1 MLAILTAAFLKVNS
15 VEQNFFH
22 MNVSFLCHNFDDLQT
37 LLTRINI
44 KFNIIGITAT
54 RLKKLSDK
62 YEYKFKGL
70 YG

>member
-1 MLAILTAAFLKVNS
+1 MG
-15 VEQNFFH
+15 QNFFH
-22 MNVSFLCHNFDDLQT
+22 MNVSSLCHNFDDLQT